1 MRRKKKGVTPQT
13 VEDVVA
19 QANEAETLLQSPVFV
34 ESCELLEDK
43 FINEWISSGVGDEM
57 KRERCYMSLRVL
69 SEIKLE
75 IESMINSGKIAKQSL
90 N

>member
-1 MRRKKKGVTPQT
+1 MSRRRKNATPKP
-13 VEDVVA
+13 VEERVA
-19 QANEAETLLQSPVFV
+19 QGNEAETLLQSPVFV

-57 KRERCYMSLRVL
+57 KREQCYMSLRVL